1 MVWPGSDRRVQSPA
15 AFAAPPVIA
24 VCCSA
29 ALLLAGCAVGP
40 DFKVPLAPDV
50 EGYTATPLPNPTVSS
65 ASIGGA
71 SQTFEKGRDLPGEWW
86 TLFRSRHLNAQ
97 IERAIAANAN
107 LQAAQATLRQA
118 RETAAAQFGTLLP
131 TIDANGSGTR
141 QQFSPAEFGQTGTP
155 STFNLFNATV
165 NVSYAIDVFG
175 GKRRAFEASEAQA
188 EYQRFQY
195 EATYLTLTANVV
207 TTAFQEASLR
217 GQIAATQDIIRA
229 ESQQLDVLQRQFELG
244 GVSRADVLAQEAE
257 LAQTQATLP
266 PLQKLLEQQRN
277 LLATLTGRFPS
288 QADLQTFTLAS
299 LRLPQKLPVSLP
311 SQLIEQ
317 RPDIRAASAQL
328 HQASAQVGV
337 AIANML
343 PQFNITADYGSTALT
358 VASLFTP
365 QTAVW
370 SLAGSATQP
379 IFHGGTLIH
388 QERAAQAGYEAAEA
402 QYRDTVLNAVRNVS
416 DALRAIQSDAVTLKA
431 QVRAAGTASES
442 LTISREQFKTGAITY
457 LTLLN
462 AERTYEQALILLVQA
477 QAARYAD
484 TAALFQALGGGWW
497 NRIDAPTG
505 DTPAAADVAT
515 SEATTSQVT
524 SGQ

>member
-1 MVWPGSDRRVQSPA
+1 
-15 AFAAPPVIA
+15 
-24 VCCSA
+24 
-29 ALLLAGCAVGP
+29 
-40 DFKVPLAPDV
+40 
-50 EGYTATPLPNPTVSS
+50 
-65 ASIGGA
+65 
-71 SQTFEKGRDLPGEWW
+71 
-86 TLFRSRHLNAQ
+86 
-97 IERAIAANAN
+97 
-107 LQAAQATLRQA
+107 
-118 RETAAAQFGTLLP
+118 
-131 TIDANGSGTR
+131 
-141 QQFSPAEFGQTGTP
+141 
-155 STFNLFNATV
+155 
-165 NVSYAIDVFG
+165 
-175 GKRRAFEASEAQA
+175 
-188 EYQRFQY
+188 
-195 EATYLTLTANVV
+195 
-207 TTAFQEASLR
+207 
-217 GQIAATQDIIRA
+217 
-229 ESQQLDVLQRQFELG
+229 
-244 GVSRADVLAQEAE
+244 
-257 LAQTQATLP
+257 
-266 PLQKLLEQQRN
+266 
-277 LLATLTGRFPS
+277 
-288 QADLQTFTLAS
+288 
-299 LRLPQKLPVSLP
+299 
-311 SQLIEQ
+311 
-317 RPDIRAASAQL
+317 
-328 HQASAQVGV
+328 
-337 AIANML
+337 ML